1 VTETDAGS
9 LAAGFALGPA
19 ILFCPA
25 DRPERF
31 AKASERADAVII
43 DLEDAVAPTDKKSA
57 RQALR
62 ASDLD
67 PTRTIVRVNAR
78 GTVDHVLD
86 MEAVTETGY
95 RILMLP
101 KAERASDAAALAE
114 STGREVVALV
124 ETAAGVLNAEALAA
138 EPSVVALMWGAED
151 LVASLG
157 GTSSRGPDG
166 RYRDVARHARARVL
180 LAAGGNGKAAI
191 DAVHLD
197 IADLAGL
204 EEETRDAAAQG
215 FAATACIHPGQVET
229 IRAAYRP
236 SAEEVAWAS
245 GVLAAAGE
253 SGSAGV
259 FRFEGRMVDEP
270 VLRHAR
276 RVLQRDGSA
285 EN

>member
-1 VTETDAGS
+1 MTSAADGD
-9 LAAGFALGPA
+9 AGFALGPA
-19 ILFCPA
+19 ILFVPG

-31 AKASERADAVII
+31 AKAAERADAVII
-43 DLEDAVAPTDKKSA
+43 DLEDAVAPADKERA
-57 RQALR
+57 REALR
-62 ASDLD
+62 AADLD

-78 GTVDHVLD
+78 GTADHALD
-86 MEAVTETGY
+86 VAAVSATGY

-101 KAERASDAAALAE
+101 KAERAADAAALAE
-114 STGREVVALV
+114 STGCAIVALV
-124 ETAAGVLNAEALAA
+124 ETAAGVLAAEELAA

-157 GTSSRGPDG
+157 GTSSRAPDG

-180 LAAGGNGKAAI
+180 LAAGGRGTAAI

-197 IADLAGL
+197 IADLGGL
-204 EEETRDAAAQG
+204 EEEARDAVAQG

-236 SAEEVAWAS
+236 SADEVAWARGVLEAASAAGAS
-245 GVLAAAGE
+245 GVFAH
-253 SGSAGV
+253 
-259 FRFEGRMVDEP
+259 EGRMVDEP

-276 RVLQRDGSA
+276 RVLQRAG
-285 EN
+285 E

>member
-1 VTETDAGS
+1 MTSAADGD
-9 LAAGFALGPA
+9 AGFALGPA
-19 ILFCPA
+19 ILFVPG

-31 AKASERADAVII
+31 AKAAERADAVII
-43 DLEDAVAPTDKKSA
+43 DLEDAVAPADKERA
-57 RQALR
+57 REALR

-78 GTVDHVLD
+78 GTADHALD
-86 MEAVTETGY
+86 VAAVSATGY

-101 KAERASDAAALAE
+101 KAERAADAAALAE
-114 STGREVVALV
+114 STGCAIVALV
-124 ETAAGVLNAEALAA
+124 ETAAGVLAAEELAA

-180 LAAGGNGKAAI
+180 LAAGGHWKAAI

-197 IADLAGL
+197 IADLVGL
-204 EEETRDAAAQG
+204 EEEARDAVAQG

-236 SAEEVAWAS
+236 SADEVAWARGVLEAASAAGAS
-245 GVLAAAGE
+245 GVFAH
-253 SGSAGV
+253 
-259 FRFEGRMVDEP
+259 EGRMVDEP

-276 RVLQRDGSA
+276 RVLQRAG
-285 EN
+285 E

>member
-1 VTETDAGS
+1 MSSESGGG
-9 LAAGFALGPA
+9 AGFALGPA
-19 ILFCPA
+19 ILFVPG

-31 AKASERADAVII
+31 AKAADRADAVII
-43 DLEDAVAPTDKKSA
+43 DLEDAVAPAGKDRA
-57 RQALR
+57 REALL

-78 GTVDHVLD
+78 GTTDHALD
-86 MEAVTETGY
+86 VAAVQETAY

-101 KAERASDAAALAE
+101 KAERAADAAALAE
-114 STGREVVALV
+114 STGCLVVALI
-124 ETAAGVLNAEALAA
+124 ETAPGVLAAESIAA

-166 RYRDVARHARARVL
+166 RYRDVARQARARVL
-180 LAAGGNGKAAI
+180 LAAGAHGKAAI

-197 IADLAGL
+197 IADLDGL
-204 EEETRDAAAQG
+204 EEEARDALAQG
-215 FAATACIHPGQVET
+215 FAATACIHPGQVAT

-236 SAEEVAWAS
+236 SADEVAWAR
-245 GVLAAAGE
+245 GVLEASAASGAG
-253 SGSAGV
+253 GV
-259 FRFEGRMVDEP
+259 FSHEGRMVDEP

-276 RVLQRDGSA
+276 RLLQRAG
-285 EN
+285 E

>member
-1 VTETDAGS
+1 MTSPAGG
-9 LAAGFALGPA
+9 AAGFVLGPA
-19 ILFCPA
+19 ILFVPA

-31 AKASERADAVII
+31 AKAADRADAVII
-43 DLEDAVAPTDKKSA
+43 DLEDAVAPADKERA
-57 RQALR
+57 REALR

-78 GTVDHVLD
+78 GTADHALD
-86 MEAVTETGY
+86 VAAVSATGY

-101 KAERASDAAALAE
+101 KAERAADVAALAADLPS
-114 STGREVVALV
+114 STGSTIIALV
-124 ETAAGVLNAEALAA
+124 ETAAGVLAAEKLAA

-180 LAAGGNGKAAI
+180 LAAGGHGKAAI

-204 EEETRDAAAQG
+204 ELEARDAVAHG
-215 FAATACIHPGQVET
+215 FVATACIHPGQVET

-236 SAEEVAWAS
+236 SAEEVAWARS
-245 GVLAAAGE
+245 LLEAASAAG
-253 SGSAGV
+253 ATGV
-259 FRFEGRMVDEP
+259 FAHEGRMVDEP

-276 RVLQRDGSA
+276 RVLQRAG
-285 EN
+285 E

>member
-1 VTETDAGS
+1 MSAPAGS
-9 LAAGFALGPA
+9 VGGFALGPA
-19 ILFCPA
+19 ILFVPG
-25 DRPERF
+25 DRPGRF
-31 AKASERADAVII
+31 AKAADRADAVII
-43 DLEDAVAPTDKKSA
+43 DLEDAVAADDRERA
-57 RQALR
+57 REALR

-78 GTVDHVLD
+78 GTADHPLD
-86 MEAVTETGY
+86 VEAVSATPY

-101 KAERASDAAALAE
+101 KAERAADAASLAAE
-114 STGREVVALV
+114 TGCSIVALV
-124 ETAAGVLNAEALAA
+124 ETAAGVLAAEELAA
-138 EPSVVALMWGAED
+138 ERSVVALMWGAED

-166 RYRDVARHARARVL
+166 RYRDVARQARARVL
-180 LAAGGNGKAAI
+180 LAAGGHGKAAI

-204 EEETRDAAAQG
+204 EEEARDAVAQG

-236 SAEEVAWAS
+236 SPSEVAWAR
-245 GVLAAAGE
+245 GVLAAAVEAGA
-253 SGSAGV
+253 AGV
-259 FRFEGRMVDEP
+259 FAFEGRMVDEP

-276 RVLQRDGSA
+276 RVLQRAG
-285 EN
+285 E

>member
-1 VTETDAGS
+1 MSAS
-9 LAAGFALGPA
+9 AAFALGPA
-19 ILFCPA
+19 ILFVPG

-31 AKASERADAVII
+31 GKAADRADAVIV
-43 DLEDAVAPTDKKSA
+43 DLEDAVAPTDKERA
-57 RQALR
+57 REALR

-67 PTRTIVRVNAR
+67 PARTIVRVNAR
-78 GTVDHVLD
+78 GTADHALD
-86 MEAVTETGY
+86 VAAVSATPY

-101 KAERASDAAALAE
+101 KAERAADAAGLATDV
-114 STGREVVALV
+114 SADSGCSIVALV
-124 ETAAGVLNAEALAA
+124 ETAAGVLAAEQLAA
-138 EPSVVALMWGAED
+138 DPSVVALMWGAED

-157 GTSSRGPDG
+157 GTSSRASDG

-180 LAAGGNGKAAI
+180 LAAGGHGTAAI

-204 EEETRDAAAQG
+204 EEEARDAAAQG

-236 SAEEVAWAS
+236 ADAEVEWARA
-245 GVLAAAGE
+245 VLAAAGDAE
-253 SGSAGV
+253 AAGV
-259 FRFEGRMVDEP
+259 FAFEGSMVDEP

-276 RVLQRDGSA
+276 RVLQRAG
-285 EN
+285 E

>member
-1 VTETDAGS
+1 MTSAADG
-9 LAAGFALGPA
+9 AAGFALGPA

-31 AKASERADAVII
+31 AKAAERADAVII
-43 DLEDAVAPTDKKSA
+43 DLEDAVAPADKERA
-57 RQALR
+57 REALR

-78 GTVDHVLD
+78 GTADHALD
-86 MEAVTETGY
+86 VAAVSATGY

-101 KAERASDAAALAE
+101 KAERAADAAALAE
-114 STGREVVALV
+114 STGCATVALV
-124 ETAAGVLNAEALAA
+124 ETAAGVLAAEELAA

-180 LAAGGNGKAAI
+180 LAAGGRGTAAI

-197 IADLAGL
+197 IADLGGL
-204 EEETRDAAAQG
+204 EEEARDAVAQG

-236 SAEEVAWAS
+236 SAEEVAWARGVLEAASAAGAS
-245 GVLAAAGE
+245 GVFAH
-253 SGSAGV
+253 
-259 FRFEGRMVDEP
+259 EGRMVDEP

-276 RVLQRDGSA
+276 RVLQRAG
-285 EN
+285 E

>member
-1 VTETDAGS
+1 MTSAALGD
-9 LAAGFALGPA
+9 AGFALGPA
-19 ILFCPA
+19 ILFVPG

-31 AKASERADAVII
+31 AKAAERADAVII
-43 DLEDAVAPTDKKSA
+43 DLEDAVAPADKERA
-57 RQALR
+57 REALR

-78 GTVDHVLD
+78 GTADHALD
-86 MEAVTETGY
+86 VAAVRETGY

-101 KAERASDAAALAE
+101 KAESAADAAALAADL
-114 STGREVVALV
+114 SNPTGCAIVALV
-124 ETAAGVLNAEALAA
+124 ETAAGVLAAEELAA

-180 LAAGGNGKAAI
+180 LAAGGHGIAAI

-197 IADLAGL
+197 IADLDGL
-204 EEETRDAAAQG
+204 GEEARDAVAQG

-236 SAEEVAWAS
+236 SAEEVVWARGVLNAASAAGAS
-245 GVLAAAGE
+245 GVFAH
-253 SGSAGV
+253 
-259 FRFEGRMVDEP
+259 EGRMVDEP

-276 RVLQRDGSA
+276 RVLQRAG
-285 EN
+285 E